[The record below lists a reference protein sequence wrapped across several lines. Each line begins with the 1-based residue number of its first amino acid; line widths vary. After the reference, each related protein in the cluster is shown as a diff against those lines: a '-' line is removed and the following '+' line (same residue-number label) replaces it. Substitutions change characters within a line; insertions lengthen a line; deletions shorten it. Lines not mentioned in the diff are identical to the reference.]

1 MKKTFKIILI
11 IAVCILIIFILLQLF
26 KAITLN
32 KNTKENSYINDK
44 KYDKLEL
51 VVSTSDINIHL
62 SNENKIIKKEN
73 SKVYFDI
80 KFENEILAIKQVDIR
95 KFYEKIFNFTEYK
108 LDLYLTEEVIN
119 SLKISGGTG
128 DIIIN
133 NGIVFNEVNI
143 TNSTGDIEFNA
154 DVDGSM
160 NVKLSTGDVEIK
172 QCNINGD
179 LKIEGSTGDVEIK
192 QCNINGDLKIE
203 GSTGDIEFETSNVL
217 NNMNIKSSTGDVDI
231 NNSTS
236 KDLIINIS
244 TGDITLKDTIIKNDL
259 KVIGST
265 GDVLFDGF
273 DANNINIEL
282 STGNVKGTILTNK
295 FFIAK
300 SDTGKIN
307 VPETRDGGECRIKV
321 STGDIYIKYK

>member
-11 IAVCILIIFILLQLF
+11 IVVCILIIFILLQLF

-179 LKIEGSTGDVEIK
+179 LKIEGSTGDIEI
-192 QCNINGDLKIE
+192 
-203 GSTGDIEFETSNVL
+203 ETSNVL

>member
-179 LKIEGSTGDVEIK
+179 LKIEGSTGD
-192 QCNINGDLKIE
+192 
-203 GSTGDIEFETSNVL
+203 IEFETSNVL